1 MIGGVILLWLALV
14 CVGVWATTRLAWRV
28 WHQSLGLGAEIVA
41 TVAVAA
47 VTFALFSAVIGLQ
60 KIFGATV
67 NEVAEPTLR
76 ARSLAEGIS
85 ISVNCTA
92 IALLVWVPS
101 FIAAHVML
109 RNRRD

>member
-1 MIGGVILLWLALV
+1 MIGAVILLWLALV
-14 CVGVWATTRLAWRV
+14 CVGLWATTRLAWRV
-28 WHQSLGLGAEIVA
+28 WHQSLGLAVEIAATLSVA
-41 TVAVAA
+41 S

-76 ARSLAEGIS
+76 VRSLAEGIS
-85 ISVNCTA
+85 ISMNCTA
-92 IALLVWVPS
+92 TALLVWVPS

-109 RNRRD
+109 RKRRN